1 MRELAVRGFRVG
13 HCLHPQMMTIRGGS
27 LRPTVYPALAMLLI
41 HPDEGPI
48 LFDTGYDPAFFAAT
62 DRFPERLYRWLT
74 PPTLKPGADI
84 VTQLARAGV
93 APDDVRHVI
102 LSHFHAD
109 HMAGLHHFPRAA
121 IHCARAGHH
130 AACDGGRIAAL
141 RRGVLRALIPPDFAA
156 RARYFEEAPRVP
168 LPADLA
174 PFADGADVLGDDS
187 ILAVELPGHCPGH
200 WGLVVRDAA
209 AGYHFLVADAAW
221 SSEAIRR
228 NVPPPA
234 ITRAFL
240 GDSRKGVETL
250 ATLHALHRRNPE
262 VQLTPCHCAERA
274 AALTGEG

>member
-1 MRELAVRGFRVG
+1 MRELAVRAFRVG

-27 LRPTVYPALAMLLI
+27 FRPAVYPALAMLLV

-74 PPTLKPGADI
+74 PPTLPEDTDL
-84 VTQLARAGV
+84 VSQLRRAGIGTG
-93 APDDVRHVI
+93 DVRHVI

-109 HMAGLHHFPRAA
+109 HMAGIHHFPKAT
-121 IHCARAGHH
+121 IHCARAGHR

-141 RRGVLRALIPPDFAA
+141 RRGVLRALIPPDFAT
-156 RARYFEEAPRVP
+156 RARYFEEASRAP

-174 PFADGADVLGDDS
+174 PFAEAADVIGDGS
-187 ILAVELPGHCPGH
+187 ILAVDLPGHCPGH

-209 AGYHFLVADAAW
+209 AGFHFLVADAAW

-250 ATLHALHRRNPE
+250 AALHALHRRNPE
-262 VQLTPCHCAERA
+262 VCLTPCHCAERA
-274 AALTGEG
+274 AALTGAG